1 MKTRKNTKPTT
12 GMRQKVVTIPNIL
25 SMFRIALIP
34 LIVWAYHIKGEY
46 QLAGGLIIAS
56 GATDVLDGLIA
67 RRFHMVS
74 DLGKALDPFA
84 DKLTQTAILVCLL
97 PRFPLM
103 WIPLCLLVVKEFI
116 SCVWKIRVILKTKI
130 IECAKWHGKV
140 TTVLLYAML
149 LLHIFW
155 PEIPSTISMVSI
167 ILCTAMMLLS
177 FLLYSIGNYELL
189 KESIM

>member
-1 MKTRKNTKPTT
+1 MRTKKDIKSAT
-12 GMRQKVVTIPNIL
+12 GMRENVLTIPNVL
-25 SMFRIALIP
+25 SMLRLALIP
-34 LIVWAYHIKGEY
+34 LIVWSYHIKGSY

-56 GATDVLDGLIA
+56 GVTDVLDGLIA
-67 RRFHMVS
+67 RRFDMVS

-84 DKLTQTAILVCLL
+84 DKLTQTAILICLL

-155 PEIPSTISMVSI
+155 PEIPSAISMVSI